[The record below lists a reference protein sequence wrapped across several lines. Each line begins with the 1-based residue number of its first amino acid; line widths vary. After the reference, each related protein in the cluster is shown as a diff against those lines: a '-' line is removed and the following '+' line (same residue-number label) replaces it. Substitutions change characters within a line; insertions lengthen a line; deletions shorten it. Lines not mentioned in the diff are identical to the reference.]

1 MKKGGFVYLLTNK
14 HKTVLYIGV
23 TANLRTRVWEH
34 EQHIISNSFT
44 AKYNVEF
51 LVYYEW
57 FDTIQTAIEREK
69 ELKKWRR
76 SKKEELIRTK
86 NPRWIF
92 LNPEIKNDIYSLLYL

>member
-1 MKKGGFVYLLTNK
+1 MNKGGFVYLLTNK

-23 TANLRTRVWEH
+23 TSNLRSRIWEH

-44 AKYNVEF
+44 AKYNAEF

-57 FDTIQTAIEREK
+57 FNDIRTAIEREK

-76 SKKEELIRTK
+76 SKKEQLIQIK
-86 NPRWIF
+86 NPGFTF
-92 LNPEIKNDIYSLLYL
+92 LNDEIKNDIYSLLYL